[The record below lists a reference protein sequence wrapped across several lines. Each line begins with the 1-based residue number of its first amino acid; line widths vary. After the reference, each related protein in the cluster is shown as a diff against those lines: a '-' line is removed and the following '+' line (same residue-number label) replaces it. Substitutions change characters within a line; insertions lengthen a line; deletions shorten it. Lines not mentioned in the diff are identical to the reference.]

1 MNGRQQ
7 PPTASHLRGSDPRDP
22 ILQVRELKTYFFT
35 RRGLGKAVD
44 GVSFDLRH
52 GETVG
57 VVGESGCGKSVMC
70 LSIVQLNPKPASR
83 IVGGQVIFEGD
94 DLVQKTDKQMQA
106 YRGRRIALILQDPMT
121 ALNPVLTIGNQLEEP
136 LRRHRRLRGRALRER
151 AVELLRLL
159 RIPGAET
166 RLRSYPHQFS
176 GGMRQRV
183 VGAIAL
189 SCEPAILIADEPTT
203 ALDVTIQ
210 AAYLELLK
218 ELQRVTNVAI
228 IFVTHDFSVVARM
241 CDRVVVMYAGKI
253 VETADTETLFAN
265 PAHPY
270 TAALLRSVP
279 DLTDAIERL
288 PAIEGQPPS
297 IFQAAEGCPFAP
309 RCPLVHARCLET
321 FPPEKAVASGHTVNC
336 WAHLP

>member
-1 MNGRQQ
+1 
-7 PPTASHLRGSDPRDP
+7 
-22 ILQVRELKTYFFT
+22 
-35 RRGLGKAVD
+35 
-44 GVSFDLRH
+44 VSFDLKQ
-52 GETVG
+52 GETLG
-57 VVGESGCGKSVMC
+57 IVGESGCGKSVMC
-70 LSIVQLNPKPASR
+70 SSIVQLNPKPASR
-83 IVGGQVIFEGD
+83 IVSGQVIFEGE
-94 DLVQKTDKQMQA
+94 DLVKKSDKDMRA

-121 ALNPVLTIGNQLEEP
+121 ALNPVLTVGDQLKEP
-136 LRRHRRLRGRALRER
+136 LRRHRGLRGRALREQ
-151 AVELLRLL
+151 AIELLRLL
-159 RIPGAET
+159 RIPGADK

-218 ELQRVTNVAI
+218 ELQRKTNVAI

-241 CDRVVVMYAGKI
+241 CNRVVVMYAGKI
-253 VETADTETLFAN
+253 VETADTSELFSS

-270 TAALLRSVP
+270 TVALLRSVP
-279 DLTDAIERL
+279 DLTESTDRL

-297 IFQAAEGCPFAP
+297 IFQPTPGCPFAP
-309 RCPLVHARCLET
+309 RCPLVQERCLEE
-321 FPPEKAVASGHTVNC
+321 FPPQKTLATGHTVNC